1 MMGEGYAPGTAGR
14 RAAGDWSVNV
24 AVRSGLIR
32 VERSFIRQQPGLYDM
47 SDRQPE
53 AAVRRVDDE
62 DGDRPE
68 VPVGVLDGIEDL
80 SKGRTIGKDDLGDI
94 LKF

>member
-1 MMGEGYAPGTAGR
+1 
-14 RAAGDWSVNV
+14 
-24 AVRSGLIR
+24 
-32 VERSFIRQQPGLYDM
+32 M
-47 SDRQPE
+47 SDRQLE

-68 VPVGVLDGIEDL
+68 VPVGVLNGIEDL
-80 SKGRTIGKDDLGDI
+80 SEGRTIGKDDLGDI

>member
-1 MMGEGYAPGTAGR
+1 M
-14 RAAGDWSVNV
+14 
-24 AVRSGLIR
+24 
-32 VERSFIRQQPGLYDM
+32 YDM
-47 SDRQPE
+47 SDRQLE

-68 VPVGVLDGIEDL
+68 VPVGVLNGIEDL
-80 SKGRTIGKDDLGDI
+80 SEGRTIGKDDLGDI